1 MPNSSRFEVFRD
13 QENLYT
19 RITPRW
25 RLLAMAVALFCV
37 VAAGNIWWLTAS
49 LTHTSQEEEL
59 EEHFKAAA
67 IRAQAMERISE
78 KSAAIE
84 GGVQRLQEVD
94 SKLRDVIHLDK
105 EARKAAQ
112 SAVDA
117 APARTD
123 TQTVLTRMEVQAAF
137 LRALNRPA
145 RLATLDGK
153 ETQDLLVS
161 GAHALGAAP
170 DAWPVRGVIS
180 SEFGMRLSPFA
191 GQEEFHRGVDIM
203 APAGTLVRAPAPGV
217 VCFAGEDAEGSLA
230 LVLDHGGGYMTTFS
244 HMQRIEVKTGE
255 RLARGQ
261 DIGAVGQEGRST
273 GPHLHYEVRLHGVPV
288 DPKKF
293 LP

>member
-13 QENLYT
+13 QGNLYT
-19 RITPRW
+19 RIVPRW
-25 RLLAMAVALFCV
+25 KLAAVAVVLFCV

-49 LTHTSQEEEL
+49 LTHTSLEEEL
-59 EEHFKAAA
+59 DEHLKAAA
-67 IRAQAMERISE
+67 VRAQTVERISGKTSE
-78 KSAAIE
+78 IE
-84 GGVQRLQEVD
+84 GGVKRLQDVD

-112 SAVDA
+112 SAGEA

-123 TQTVLTRMEVQAAF
+123 AQTVLTRMEVQSAF
-137 LRALNRPA
+137 LRALNRPV
-145 RLATLDGK
+145 RLAALDGK
-153 ETQDLLVS
+153 DAQELLAT
-161 GAHALGAAP
+161 GPNALGAAP

-203 APAGTLVRAPAPGV
+203 APAGSPVRAPAPGRV
-217 VCFAGEDAEGSLA
+217 SFAGEDAEGSLA
-230 LVLDHGGGYMTTFS
+230 VVLDHGGGYMTTFS
-244 HMQRIEVKTGE
+244 HMQRVEVKPGE
-255 RLARGQ
+255 SLQRGQ

-288 DPKKF
+288 DPKKY